1 MSNRQKGI
9 ICITFSAFCFAFM
22 NAFVRLAGDIPS
34 IQKSFFRNLIA
45 LIFALIILIKNRTP
59 LKCEK
64 ENFIFLLIRAVLGT
78 MGILCNFYAVDHLM
92 LADASMLNK
101 MSPFFTLIFSYLFLK
116 EKLSPVQVGA
126 VVTAFLGT
134 LLIIKPDFSD
144 FSSIPAFIGLIGG
157 ICAGGAYT
165 AVRYL
170 GKKGENS
177 AFIVFFFSGFSCAVT
192 LPYLIFSYHSMT
204 AMQTVY
210 LLLAGLAASGGQFG
224 ITKAYFY
231 APSKEISV
239 YDYSQIIF
247 AALLGFIIFG
257 QIPDIYS
264 IIGYAVICST
274 AVYMFFRTNKKSSE
288 H

>member
-1 MSNRQKGI
+1 MSSRQKGI
-9 ICITFSAFCFAFM
+9 LCITFSAFCFAFM

-45 LIFALIILIKNRTP
+45 FVFALIILIKNHTP
-59 LKCEK
+59 LKCRK
-64 ENFIFLLIRAVLGT
+64 ENSVFMMIRAVLGT

-116 EKLSPVQVGA
+116 EKLSPVQIGA
-126 VVTAFLGT
+126 VITAFAGT

-144 FSSIPAFIGLIGG
+144 LSSIPALIGLIGG

-170 GKKGENS
+170 GQKGENS

-224 ITKAYFY
+224 ITRAYFY

-247 AALLGFIIFG
+247 AALLGFVIFG

-264 IIGYAVICST
+264 IAGYAVICST
-274 AVYMFFRTNKKSSE
+274 AVYMFFKTNKK
-288 H
+288 

>member
-1 MSNRQKGI
+1 MSSRQKGI
-9 ICITFSAFCFAFM
+9 LCITFSAFCFAFM

-45 LIFALIILIKNRTP
+45 FVFALIILIKNHTP
-59 LKCEK
+59 LKCRK
-64 ENFIFLLIRAVLGT
+64 ENSVFMMIRAVLGT

-116 EKLSPVQVGA
+116 EKLSPVQIGA
-126 VVTAFLGT
+126 VITAFAGT

-144 FSSIPAFIGLIGG
+144 LSSIPALIGLIGG

-170 GKKGENS
+170 GQKGENS

-224 ITKAYFY
+224 ITRAYFY

-247 AALLGFIIFG
+247 AALLGFVIFG

-264 IIGYAVICST
+264 VAGYAVICST
-274 AVYMFFRTNKKSSE
+274 AVYMFFKTNKK
-288 H
+288 

>member
-1 MSNRQKGI
+1 MSSRQKGI
-9 ICITFSAFCFAFM
+9 LCITFSAFCFAFM

-45 LIFALIILIKNRTP
+45 FVFALIILIKNHTP
-59 LKCEK
+59 LKCRK
-64 ENFIFLLIRAVLGT
+64 ENFVFMMIRAVLGT

-116 EKLSPVQVGA
+116 EKLSPVQIGA
-126 VVTAFLGT
+126 VITAFAGT

-144 FSSIPAFIGLIGG
+144 LSSIPALIGLIGG

-170 GKKGENS
+170 GQKGENS

-224 ITKAYFY
+224 ITRAYFY

-247 AALLGFIIFG
+247 AALLGFVIFG

-264 IIGYAVICST
+264 IAGYAVICST
-274 AVYMFFRTNKKSSE
+274 AVYMFFKTNKK
-288 H
+288 

>member
-1 MSNRQKGI
+1 MNSRQKGI
-9 ICITFSAFCFAFM
+9 LCITFSAFCFAFM

-34 IQKSFFRNLIA
+34 VQKSFFRNLIA
-45 LIFALIILIKNRTP
+45 FVFALIILIKNHTP
-59 LKCEK
+59 LKCRK
-64 ENFIFLLIRAVLGT
+64 ENSVFLMIRAFLGT
-78 MGILCNFYAVDHLM
+78 VGILCNFYAVDHLM

-116 EKLSPVQVGA
+116 EKLSPVQIGA
-126 VVTAFLGT
+126 VITAFAGT

-144 FSSIPAFIGLIGG
+144 LSSIPALVGLTGG

-170 GKKGENS
+170 GQKGENS

-204 AMQTVY
+204 AMQVVY

-247 AALLGFIIFG
+247 AALLGFVIFG

-264 IIGYAVICST
+264 IAGYAVICST
-274 AVYMFFRTNKKSSE
+274 AVYMFFKTNKKS
-288 H
+288 